1 MNKSDYSKMIAA
13 IRKQLPNQI
22 ASELVSVQPMPN
34 DIGQKL
40 YSEGKSEEW
49 LKENGCRPVDGQT
62 KLLWV
67 KVDG

>member
-1 MNKSDYSKMIAA
+1 MDKNDYSKMIAA
-13 IRKQLPNQI
+13 IRKQIPDQI

-34 DIGQKL
+34 DVGQKL

-49 LKENGCRPVDGQT
+49 LKENGYRPVDGQT

-67 KVDG
+67 KKDG